1 MTWTHYFILY
11 VPTRYWWLHRGV
23 KEHAPTIDPVMIPY
37 RFTGGNFAA
46 KVMRGAGQRHSW
58 MMNEFE
64 MMNVLHHPRLI
75 RDARYRDGYSVC
87 DMSFFNLATLRAG

>member
-1 MTWTHYFILY
+1 M
-11 VPTRYWWLHRGV
+11 TRYWWLHRGV

-75 RDARYRDGYSVC
+75 RDDRQKPCSAEMLVYH
-87 DMSFFNLATLRAG
+87 

>member
-1 MTWTHYFILY
+1 MAFFSN
-11 VPTRYWWLHRGV
+11 VTRYWWLHRGV

-75 RDARYRDGYSVC
+75 REDRNPLQRDACVP
-87 DMSFFNLATLRAG
+87 

>member
-1 MTWTHYFILY
+1 M
-11 VPTRYWWLHRGV
+11 

-75 RDARYRDGYSVC
+75 RDARRRDGYIVC
-87 DMSFFNLATLRAG
+87 EVSFNLSTLHAG

>member
-1 MTWTHYFILY
+1 M
-11 VPTRYWWLHRGV
+11 

-75 RDARYRDGYSVC
+75 RDARYRDGYIVREVS
-87 DMSFFNLATLRAG
+87 FNLATLRAG